1 MKIIHNGIVGFN
13 WAIAVAI
20 FLLAFSNI
28 AFAANAC
35 VTSAG
40 GAQQIDVNVLE
51 DGIPEFEN
59 DFCPGKAVKNKGD
72 VCNALNKK
80 PDFKFK
86 LKGPDK
92 DKWEFVR
99 IELGENATTWPGT
112 LPIGAYSDFE
122 FDSDVGLLSGRPAIT
137 LNGNASQM
145 SVRNNNCHNFTVHY
159 RLVLINSDG
168 EYIRLHPVI
177 ENEGTD

>member
-28 AFAANAC
+28 AFAAKPCVTGIGALQQINVDVPEDGSPDFANNAC
-35 VTSAG
+35 PK
-40 GAQQIDVNVLE
+40 N
-51 DGIPEFEN
+51 PE
-59 DFCPGKAVKNKGD
+59 KGN
-72 VCNALNKK
+72 VCNSLNVK
-80 PDFKFK
+80 PDFKFR
-86 LKGPDK
+86 LTGPDAE
-92 DKWEFVR
+92 KWKFVR
-99 IELGENATTWPGT
+99 IELGENANAWPGT
-112 LPIGAYSDFE
+112 LPIGVYSDFE
-122 FDSDVGLLSGRPAIT
+122 FDSDEGLLTGRPTVNLIADDR
-137 LNGNASQM
+137 QM
-145 SVRNNNCHNFTVHY
+145 KVQNNNCHNFTVHY